1 MRIHVWGGLGSQL
14 FALSLAFEVKEVS
27 PSRKIVIVLHSSGV
41 SKRDPEVS
49 VLYPEFEYKFIDD
62 FKPSETLEL
71 PNNHYSVRR
80 KFSTLIVR
88 LACKTRFL
96 VRENDREGARIMPWT
111 ISVRGHYFHR
121 PVGIRFV
128 KELKGRLQ
136 ANSKFAGEI
145 QPYGSIP
152 TMHYRLGDL
161 VTLTTKGPIEPQ
173 VLVNLLEH
181 IGDVNDLLVLSD
193 SPTLALKRLRTA
205 GFSGELRTE
214 DLPTID
220 TIFRASNSPAFIGTS
235 SKISYWIVLIRLY
248 TNPESINYLPKGD
261 KQIMD
266 VLSETG
272 TQVYYFE

>member
-1 MRIHVWGGLGSQL
+1 VWGGLGSQL
-14 FALSLAFEVKEVS
+14 FALSLAFEVKGAR

-49 VLYPEFEYKFIDD
+49 VLYPEFEYKFVDD
-62 FKPSETLEL
+62 YKPSGTLGL
-71 PNNHYSVRR
+71 PHNNYSVRR

-96 VRENDREGARIMPWT
+96 VRENDHEGPRIMPWT

-128 KELKGRLQ
+128 TELKRRLQ
-136 ANSKFAGEI
+136 ANSKFSGAV
-145 QPYGSIP
+145 QPNVPIP
-152 TMHYRLGDL
+152 AMHYRLGDL
-161 VTLTTKGPIEPQ
+161 VTLTTKGPIDPQ
-173 VLVNLLEH
+173 VLVNLLKH

-193 SPTLALKRLRTA
+193 SPTLAVNRLRTA

-220 TIFRASNSPAFIGTS
+220 TILRASNSPAFIGTS
-235 SKISYWIVLIRLY
+235 SKISYWVVLIRLY

-261 KQIMD
+261 RQIME

-272 TQVYYFE
+272 TQVNYFE